1 MSRAYIHVYV
11 YQQLQT
17 YKIQNDPFVSVLASA
32 LLPKEVVPVALSW
45 VHILYVVLVK
55 NAADRDVV
63 VRRFMRMHRV

>member
-32 LLPKEVVPVALSW
+32 LLPKEVVPVALS
-45 VHILYVVLVK
+45 
-55 NAADRDVV
+55 
-63 VRRFMRMHRV
+63 